1 MQSRRP
7 RFQQAS
13 EMMSA
18 VEPGG
23 ALGGAP
29 ALGAFRVG
37 AELRAARLRLGW
49 GLPEIADALR
59 IRLLYLEGIE
69 AGRLADLPGNAYAL
83 GYLRIYAKALGLD
96 PGEVA
101 RRFRA
106 EAQEVDRRPDLTFPA
121 PAPQRGAPTGA
132 VVLLGALIT
141 AISYAAWFGYYDVP
155 GAQQRETP
163 PVPAR
168 FAEPPRP
175 SSPSGPAPDSLA
187 SQSAPDQAAL
197 PAAMPSGP
205 AEAEVVSD
213 AADASPP
220 GGQTLLRFTAASW
233 VQVRQ
238 KQGPVLVSRVM
249 RPGETWPVPPDGPLL
264 LTTGNAGGTEIVV
277 DGVAQPPLGPPGAVK
292 RDIPIGAASP
302 SQ

>member
-23 ALGGAP
+23 ALGDAP

-49 GLPEIADALR
+49 GLPEVADALR
-59 IRLLYLEGIE
+59 IRLSYLEGIE

-83 GYLRIYAKALGLD
+83 GYLRIYAKSLGLD

-106 EAQEVDRRPDLTFPA
+106 EAQEVDRRPDLTFPV
-121 PAPQRGAPTGA
+121 PAPQRGVPAGA
-132 VVLLGALIT
+132 VVMLGALIT

-168 FAEPPRP
+168 FAE
-175 SSPSGPAPDSLA
+175 SSEPSGPASDSLA
-187 SQSAPDQAAL
+187 AESTADRAAL
-197 PAAMPSGP
+197 PAAMPSEP
-205 AEAEVVSD
+205 AEAEAVAD
-213 AADASPP
+213 MADASPH
-220 GGQTLLRFTAASW
+220 GGQMLLRFTADSW

-277 DGVAQPPLGPPGAVK
+277 DGVAQPPLGLSGAVK

-302 SQ
+302 PQ